1 MLLRWGTLCKSQF
14 LHRWGGWWR
23 LLFGCWG
30 LVRVGVRRME
40 LLLMWRIWERKILVS
55 MLIVIVSES
64 RSGIVVGHCVVVSEM
79 VFERTPTVLMVLLV
93 LDLFVC
99 TLAVVPRA
107 VIVAFC
113 VYVFLR
119 ISRSSQEVVECSMVI
134 AG

>member
-1 MLLRWGTLCKSQF
+1 
-14 LHRWGGWWR
+14 
-23 LLFGCWG
+23 
-30 LVRVGVRRME
+30 VRVGVRRME

-107 VIVAFC
+107 VIVALC
-113 VYVFLR
+113 VYIFLR